1 MLSMRMPV
9 FEDLALIYDQT
20 IDWEQRLAREIPF
33 LSKIIQDNLN
43 ARILDLACGSGRH
56 AVALAAQGHEV
67 TGLDLSPQM
76 IEAAKHHAKEKG
88 VVAQFSVAD
97 MRQVTVLLECPFDL
111 IICLGNSLALLP
123 TLTDVQ
129 HTLADVHQLLTDG
142 GSFVSQTLNFEEIH
156 QTGFR
161 FFPLKSGQ
169 TKNGKEVVF
178 ARFFEPEK
186 TGESRLLV
194 FLGITRAESGWQPTF
209 SSQPVLQLNKPIL
222 ESALQDAGFK
232 HLVFYQDYNAQ
243 PFNPQQSR
251 NLISIGTKKI

>member
-1 MLSMRMPV
+1 MPV
-9 FEDLALIYDQT
+9 FEDLALIYDQA

-33 LSKIIQDNLN
+33 LSKIIRNNSN

-88 VVAQFSVAD
+88 VVAQFFLAD
-97 MRQVTVLLECPFDL
+97 MRQMTALLECPFDL

-129 HTLADVHQLLTDG
+129 HTLTDIHQLLIDG
-142 GSFVSQTLNFEEIH
+142 GLFVSQTLNFEEIR

-169 TKNGKEVVF
+169 TKDGKEVVF

-186 TGESRLLV
+186 TDESRLLV
-194 FLGITRAESGWQPTF
+194 FLSITRTESGWQPTL
-209 SSQPVLQLNKPIL
+209 SSQQVLQLSKPIIQ
-222 ESALQDAGFK
+222 SALHEAGFK
-232 HLVFYQDYNAQ
+232 HLVFYQDYNER
-243 PFNPQQSR
+243 PFNPKQSR

>member
-1 MLSMRMPV
+1 MPV
-9 FEDLALIYDQT
+9 FEDLAFIYDQA
-20 IDWEQRLAREIPF
+20 IDWEQRLALEIPF
-33 LSKIIQDNLN
+33 LSKIIQDNPN

-56 AVALAAQGHEV
+56 AVALSSKGYEV

-76 IEAAKHHAKEKG
+76 IEAAKYHAKERG

-97 MRQVTVLLECPFDL
+97 MRQLKGLLEGPFDL
-111 IICLGNSLALLP
+111 IMCLGNSLALLP
-123 TLTDVQ
+123 TLNDVQ
-129 HTLADVHQLLTDG
+129 QTLTNVHQLLTEG
-142 GSFVSQTLNFEEIH
+142 GSFVSQTLNFEEIR

-178 ARFFEPEK
+178 ARFFEPPK
-186 TGESRLLV
+186 TNEFRHLV
-194 FLGITRAESGWQPTF
+194 FLGITRTESGWQPTF
-209 SSQPVLQLNKPIL
+209 SSQKVLQLDKPIL
-222 ESALQDAGFK
+222 ESALHKAGFK
-232 HLVFYQDYNAQ
+232 HQVFYQDYNAQ

>member
-1 MLSMRMPV
+1 MPA
-9 FEDLALIYDQT
+9 FEDLAFIYDQA
-20 IDWEQRLAREIPF
+20 IDWEQRLAHEIPF
-33 LSKIIQDNLN
+33 LIKIVQDTPN

-56 AVALAAQGHEV
+56 AVALASQGYEV

-76 IEAAKHHAKEKG
+76 IEAAKHHVKEKG
-88 VVAQFSVAD
+88 VVAQFSISD
-97 MRQVTVLLECPFDL
+97 MRQVTELLEGSFDL

-129 HTLADVHQLLTDG
+129 QTLTNVHQLLTEG
-142 GSFVSQTLNFEEIH
+142 GSFVSQTLNFEEIR

-169 TKNGKEVVF
+169 TKNGNEVVF

-186 TGESRLLV
+186 SDEFRHLV
-194 FLGITRAESGWQPTF
+194 FLGITRTESGWQPTL
-209 SSQPVLQLNKPIL
+209 SSQQILQLDKPIL

-232 HLVFYQDYNAQ
+232 HMVFYQDYNEH
-243 PFNPQQSR
+243 PFIPQQSR
-251 NLISIGTKKI
+251 NLISIATKMI